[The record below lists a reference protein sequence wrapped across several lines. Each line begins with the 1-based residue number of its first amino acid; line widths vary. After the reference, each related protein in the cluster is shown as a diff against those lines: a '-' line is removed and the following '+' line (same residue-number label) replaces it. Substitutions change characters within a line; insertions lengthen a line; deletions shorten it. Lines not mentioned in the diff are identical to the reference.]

1 MNYTIRI
8 KVFKMPEESS
18 PLGDISEQEALRQYE
33 AARISLQVGIGGYV
47 QLFENEGNPPI
58 RAERIGYERFPDEQ
72 TDAAELFQSVAPM
85 GVEEIRQALLAL
97 TKVRRKGVDDS
108 LFSSLRGAL
117 TPDAPMPITY
127 TELDQ
132 REKELEQRLGLFWVI
147 WDEQNQSYGI
157 IPQED

>member
-8 KVFKMPEESS
+8 KVFKTLEESS

-97 TKVRRKGVDDS
+97 TKVRRKGADDS
-108 LFSSLRGAL
+108 FFRSLRESL
-117 TPDAPMPITY
+117 TPNAPRPITY

-132 REKELEQRLGLFWVI
+132 REKELEQRLEGFWVI
-147 WDEQNQSYGI
+147 WEKVNDCYGI
-157 IPQED
+157 IPRMD